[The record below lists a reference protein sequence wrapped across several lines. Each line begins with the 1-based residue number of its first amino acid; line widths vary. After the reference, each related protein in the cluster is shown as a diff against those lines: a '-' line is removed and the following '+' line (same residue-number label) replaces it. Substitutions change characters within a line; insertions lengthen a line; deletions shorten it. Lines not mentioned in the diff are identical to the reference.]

1 MPKVSIV
8 IPVYDVE
15 NYIERCV
22 RSLFEQTLDDL
33 EFIFVNDCT
42 LDKSLEIIHM
52 IVQEYPNRINQIK
65 IINHEVNKGL
75 AVARKT
81 GIEASTGEYIIQCD
95 SDDWMDINMC
105 NILYSRAK
113 IDDSDV
119 TICGYYV
126 TDLKIYKPY
135 VKGLVTDKKELIRN
149 CLYQKTSASL
159 CTKLFK
165 RSLFDKNIIY
175 PLTAMGEDITLA
187 LQLLYQSQRISVIN
201 RPLYYY
207 YSNLNSISKNQD
219 IEKVYG
225 RFQQILQNILIM
237 EDFINKNNLAKEY
250 KFALI
255 CFKFKQRNILLP
267 LIRYDEYFKIWKN
280 TFAEINILVPL
291 LPITIREK
299 ILFFLRF
306 VRLKKK

>member
-8 IPVYDVE
+8 VPVYAVE

-42 LDKSLEIIHM
+42 LDKSLEIIHI

-65 IINHEVNKGL
+65 VINHEVNKGL

-95 SDDWMDINMC
+95 SDDWMDTNMC
-105 NILYSRAK
+105 NILYTRAK
-113 IDDSDV
+113 IDNSDV

-126 TDLKIYKPY
+126 TDLKTYKAY
-135 VKGLVTDKKELIRN
+135 VNGLVTDKKELIRN
-149 CLYQKTSASL
+149 CLYQKTSGSL

-165 RSLFDKNIIY
+165 RSLFNKNIIY

-187 LQLLYQSQRISVIN
+187 LQLLYQCQRISVIN

-250 KFALI
+250 KLALI

-280 TFAEINILVPL
+280 TFAEINIFVPL

-299 ILFFLRF
+299 ILFILRF
-306 VRLKKK
+306 VGLKKN